1 MEGYAIGLLKCVAVV
16 VDRRK
21 PGGDKGAGPVLPVGS
36 IEGAGYGKLEGVG
49 PEYGDN
55 IGISKGT

>member
-21 PGGDKGAGPVLPVGS
+21 PGGDKGSGPVLPDGY

-49 PEYGDN
+49 PE
-55 IGISKGT
+55 